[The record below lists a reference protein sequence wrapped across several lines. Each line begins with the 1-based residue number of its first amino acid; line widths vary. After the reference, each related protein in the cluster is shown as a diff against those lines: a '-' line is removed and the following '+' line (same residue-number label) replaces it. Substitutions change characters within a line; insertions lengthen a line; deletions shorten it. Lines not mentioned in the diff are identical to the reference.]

1 MLDNLTRRLGTII
14 AKIAQKGRLSEEDV
28 SEMLREVRVALLEAD
43 VNFKV
48 AKEFIARVKEKA
60 IGENVFGTLTADQTI
75 IRIVRDELVETLGGE
90 QGFKVEYG
98 SAPPAVILMCGLQ
111 GSGKTTT
118 TGKLALWMKKNG
130 KNPLLAA
137 CDVQRPAAITQLE
150 ILGEQVGVP
159 VFSMRD
165 GQSPVEIA
173 KAALARA
180 KHMMNDVLI
189 VDTAGR
195 LQVDEALMDELAQ
208 IYAATKPVESFL
220 VLDATTGQEAV
231 NVAAAF
237 QAKVPLTGAIFTKL
251 DGDTRGGAILSVRDA
266 TGVPVRFIGVGE
278 MSDALEPFYPDRM
291 AGRILGMG
299 DMLGI
304 IERAEAAFDPEATAG
319 LEKKFDRGNLDFN
332 DMLDQFRAMKK
343 MGSMKQLIKMIP
355 GMSTMLPEDALE
367 NMDESRIGVVEA
379 MILSMTP
386 KERGNPDLINSSR
399 RKRIARGSGTS
410 VEEVNHLIK
419 QLYEM
424 RRTMK
429 QLSKFQKQMGKKG
442 GGMAGLMGGMGDGPK
457 PPSALPPAGLGATRR
472 RRSFWGDIVPK
483 EEDKE

>member
-1 MLDNLTRRLGTII
+1 MLDNLTRRLGTIL

-43 VNFKV
+43 VNYKV
-48 AKEFIARVKEKA
+48 AKEFVARVKDKA

-90 QGFKVEYG
+90 EGFKIEYG
-98 SAPPAVILMCGLQ
+98 SAPPAVVLMCGLQ

-118 TGKLALWMKKNG
+118 TGKLALWMKKAG
-130 KNPLLAA
+130 KRPLLAA
-137 CDVQRPAAITQLE
+137 CDVKRPAAITQLE
-150 ILGEQVGVP
+150 VLGEAVGVP

-180 KHMMNDVLI
+180 KHMQHDVLI

-195 LQVDEALMDELAQ
+195 LQIDEALMAELGRIVQ
-208 IYAATKPVESFL
+208 ATRPIESFL
-220 VLDATTGQEAV
+220 VLDATTGQESV
-231 NVAAAF
+231 NVAQAF
-237 QAKVPLTGAIFTKL
+237 QAQVPLTGAIFTKL
-251 DGDTRGGAILSVRDA
+251 DGDTRGGAILSVRAA

-278 MSDALEPFYPDRM
+278 GADALEPFYPDRM
-291 AGRILGMG
+291 GGRILGMG
-299 DMLGI
+299 DVLGI
-304 IERAEAAFDPEATAG
+304 IEKAEAAFDVEAMGG

-332 DMLDQFRAMKK
+332 DMLGQFKAMRK
-343 MGSMKQLIKMIP
+343 MGSMKSLIKMIP

-386 KERGNPDLINSSR
+386 RERTHPDIINASR
-399 RKRIARGSGTS
+399 RKRIAAGSGTT
-410 VEEVNHLIK
+410 VEEVNNLMK
-419 QLYEM
+419 QLHES
-424 RRTMK
+424 RRMMK
-429 QLSKFQKQMGKKG
+429 QLSQMQKKFGKKG
-442 GGMAGLMGGMGDGPK
+442 FGGAEAMEGIG
-457 PPSALPPAGLGATRR
+457 ALPPPPTIADPSKR
-472 RRSFWGDIVPK
+472 RRSFWGEQKDA
-483 EEDKE
+483 DRS